1 MDVILHTSSY
11 IHLTAMSMI
20 ASSSRAVLSSTGTSA
35 GRRTVVHH
43 ARPPRQPLLRAP
55 QTPRAPLPTSG
66 TSHPNPDAASTSVAS
81 SSSTQVRS
89 TQISGTNFT
98 LYHAPPPSAPS
109 YTNGAMPPF
118 LQWVRGTEVSL
129 TGEEQA
135 PLRKARKREIEG
147 GLGWDEEMLNKMREM
162 RANGKTRSQVGDAYV
177 PATCQIL
184 VYTICVLCS
193 YTDQLCSLSIP
204 AEFRHLIARAAPST
218 PEQRKTKEQQLEDQ
232 KLTWGYKKRLSREV
246 RQKRRQFW

>member
-1 MDVILHTSSY
+1 
-11 IHLTAMSMI
+11 MSMI

-55 QTPRAPLPTSG
+55 QVPRAPLPTSG
-66 TSHPNPDAASTSVAS
+66 TSHPNANVSASAA

-98 LYHAPPPSAPS
+98 LHHAPPPSAPS

-129 TGEEQA
+129 TGEQRA
-135 PLRKARKREIEG
+135 PLRKQRKREIEG
-147 GLGWDEEMLNKMREM
+147 GLGWDEGMLNKMREM
-162 RANGKTRSQVGDAYV
+162 RADGKSRSQVGDAYV
-177 PATCQIL
+177 PI
-184 VYTICVLCS
+184 V
-193 YTDQLCSLSIP
+193 
-204 AEFRHLIARAAPST
+204 
-218 PEQRKTKEQQLEDQ
+218 
-232 KLTWGYKKRLSREV
+232 SRT
-246 RQKRRQFW
+246 R